1 MSNLSTHEADLRAIA
16 SAFKEQKEAGAVD
29 HTAFIAA
36 IAVYRMR
43 HPDSDRNEAAL
54 VVFQLVDDLIH
65 GPMVLP

>member
-1 MSNLSTHEADLRAIA
+1 MQNLSTHEANLRAIA
-16 SAFKEQKEAGAVD
+16 SPFKEQKEAGAVD

-36 IAVYRMR
+36 IAAYRMG
-43 HPDSDRNEAAL
+43 HPDIDHNEAAL